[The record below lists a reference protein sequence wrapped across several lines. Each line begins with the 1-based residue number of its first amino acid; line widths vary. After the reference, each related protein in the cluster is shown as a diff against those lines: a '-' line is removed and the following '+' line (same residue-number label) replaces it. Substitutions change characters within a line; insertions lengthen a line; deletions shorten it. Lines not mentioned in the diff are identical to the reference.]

1 MLDHLGMPNVTARVI
16 IKSEG
21 RIKFIGDNVMTE
33 AEGHRERG
41 LKMPPCR
48 LWRWRRS
55 HDPRKPDYV

>member
-1 MLDHLGMPNVTARVI
+1 MPSVTARVI

-41 LKMPPCR
+41 LKMCSAGSGDGEGAMIPGSQVMSR
-48 LWRWRRS
+48 N
-55 HDPRKPDYV
+55 